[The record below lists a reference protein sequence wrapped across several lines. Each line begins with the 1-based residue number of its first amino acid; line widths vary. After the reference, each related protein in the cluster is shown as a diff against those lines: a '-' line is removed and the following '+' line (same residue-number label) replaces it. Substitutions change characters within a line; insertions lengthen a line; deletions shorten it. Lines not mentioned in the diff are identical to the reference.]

1 MTNFSRLKFREQ
13 KQCKPFKWYLEHV
26 YPQKFIL
33 DSDEHVFAYGRVRN
47 EPSGLCIDTLQ
58 HDDKDTYNVGVYS
71 CHAMVTSSQFFSFR
85 YESHF
90 LRHTIRKVKF
100 LSKNSILTKP
110 KHFHDFFIQIFL
122 TIFLVKSKLSTAK
135 KYKTTT
141 FSRVFHPKKLTIFS
155 ENQS

>member
-1 MTNFSRLKFREQ
+1 MLKIAQNSFQFDEFFLIFVFSLKFREQ

-58 HDDKDTYNVGVYS
+58 HDDKDAYNVGIYS

-85 YESHF
+85 YESHLANF
-90 LRHTIRKVKF
+90 
-100 LSKNSILTKP
+100 
-110 KHFHDFFIQIFL
+110 DE
-122 TIFLVKSKLSTAK
+122 
-135 KYKTTT
+135 
-141 FSRVFHPKKLTIFS
+141 FS
-155 ENQS
+155 